1 MYNLSELTLL
11 AGKAELCSDL
21 NFDLITVKNYRIIYL
36 SDLNRGTYMDKKFDV
51 VIVGTG
57 AAGLYGAL
65 NFPDDVSVLLVS
77 KRELPLSNSSLAQ
90 GGVACVL
97 DTVHDNYKLHITD
110 TLIAGKYKNNLSAVE
125 KLVTEGPSDVLR
137 IKELGV
143 DFDLN
148 PDGTM
153 CKTLEAGHSRHR
165 IVHHKDSTGK
175 AIVDKLIEVVRTRK
189 NVTICDN
196 ALVYSIQKVLNGFYI
211 SILKDGK
218 SYYYGTSFCLLAT
231 GGIGRVYKYTTNSA
245 IATGDGIAFAYM
257 LGAKISHLSRVQFHP
272 TAFAAEKDRERFLIS
287 EAVRGEG
294 AVLLNCS
301 GRRFAFDYDSR
312 GELAPRDVVSNAIIR
327 ESIKTNSEKF
337 YLDITDKPSDFL
349 KQRFPMIYE
358 KCLEEGVDIT
368 KDRIPVFP
376 CQHYLMGGI
385 NVDLDA
391 RTSIDGLYAAGEC
404 SHTGVHGANRL
415 ASNSLLE
422 ALVFSRSAAEDI
434 TRRIRKYGHKNI
446 GVEPAH
452 KPINGKKMPQGFRSQ
467 IREIMQD
474 TYFVI
479 PKPEKYEESY
489 QKVEEIVNLLFG
501 EDYEITSD
509 LIEAKSIAIVA
520 SIILDEVRE
529 GINL

>member
-1 MYNLSELTLL
+1 
-11 AGKAELCSDL
+11 
-21 NFDLITVKNYRIIYL
+21 
-36 SDLNRGTYMDKKFDV
+36 MDKKYDV
-51 VIVGTG
+51 IIVGTG
-57 AAGLYGAL
+57 AAGLYAAL
-65 NFPDDVSVLLVS
+65 NFSENINVLLVS

-97 DTVHDNYKLHITD
+97 DTVHDDYKLHITD

-125 KLVTEGPSDVLR
+125 KLVEEGPSDVLR
-137 IKELGV
+137 IKKLGV

-148 PDGTM
+148 ADGTM

-175 AIVDKLIEVVRTRK
+175 AIVDALIEAVK
-189 NVTICDN
+189 KLPNVTIIDN
-196 ALVYSIQKVLNGFYI
+196 SLVYSIKKVLNGFYI

-218 SYYYGTSFCLLAT
+218 SRYYGCGYCLLAT

-257 LGAKISHLSRVQFHP
+257 LGAKISHLSRIQFHP

-294 AVLLNCS
+294 AVLLNCK
-301 GRRFAFDYDSR
+301 GERFAFDYDNR

-327 ESIKTNSEKF
+327 ESIKTNCENF
-337 YLDITDKPSDFL
+337 YLDITHKPADFL
-349 KQRFPMIYE
+349 KERFPMIYE
-358 KCLEEGVDIT
+358 RCLEEGVDIT

-391 RTSIDGLYAAGEC
+391 KTSVEGLYAAGEC

-434 TRRIRKYGHKNI
+434 TRRIKKYGRKPL
-446 GVEPAH
+446 GSEPAH
-452 KPINGKKMPQGFRSQ
+452 RSTDGAPMPTGCRSK
-467 IREIMQD
+467 IREILQD
-474 TYFVI
+474 AYFVI
-479 PKPEKYEESY
+479 PKPEKYQESY
-489 QKVEEIVNLLFG
+489 EMVQEILDELLR
-501 EDYEITSD
+501 EKYEISSD
-509 LIEAKSIAIVA
+509 LIEAQSAAIVA

>member
-1 MYNLSELTLL
+1 
-11 AGKAELCSDL
+11 
-21 NFDLITVKNYRIIYL
+21 
-36 SDLNRGTYMDKKFDV
+36 MDKKFDV
-51 VIVGTG
+51 IIIGTG
-57 AAGLYGAL
+57 AAGLYAAL
-65 NFPDDVSVLLVS
+65 NFPSDINVLLVS

-125 KLVTEGPSDVLR
+125 KLVKEGPSDVLK
-137 IKELGV
+137 IKQLGV

-175 AIVDKLIEVVRTRK
+175 AIVDKLIEVVLTHP
-189 NVTICDN
+189 NVTVCDN
-196 ALVYSIQKVLNGFYI
+196 ALVYSIQRVFGGFYI
-211 SILKDGK
+211 NILKDGE
-218 SYYYGTSFCLLAT
+218 SFCYGTNYCILAT
-231 GGIGRVYKYTTNSA
+231 GGIGRVYKYSTNSA
-245 IATGDGIAFAYM
+245 ISTGDGIAFAYM

-294 AVLLNCS
+294 AVLLNCD

-312 GELAPRDVVSNAIIR
+312 GELAPRDVVSDAIIR
-327 ESIKTNSEKF
+327 ESLKTGSENF
-337 YLDITDKPSDFL
+337 YLDITDKPAEFL
-349 KQRFPMIYE
+349 KERFPMIYE
-358 KCLEEGVDIT
+358 RCLEEGVDIT

-376 CQHYLMGGI
+376 CQHSLMCGI

-391 RTSIDGLYAAGEC
+391 RTSVDGLYAAGEC

-434 TRRIRKYGHKNI
+434 TRKIKKYGRKTI
-446 GVEPAH
+446 GREPVH
-452 KPINGKKMPQGFRSQ
+452 KPIEGKAMPHGFRSR

-474 TYFVI
+474 AYFVL

-489 QKVEEIVNLLFG
+489 QEVESIVNQLFS

-509 LIEAKSIAIVA
+509 LVEAKSIAVVA